1 MAINKEKKAQ
11 LLETYVSLLG
21 NSQAIVVVSALGL
34 SVSEVTQLR
43 VKIRESGARFHVV
56 KNTLFRRA
64 LTQAGMPAPDFIQ
77 GPLSVAFCV
86 EDIAPVVKA
95 INDFA
100 KNLGERPFEIKG
112 GIVETDVLDSEGAK
126 ALADMP
132 SKDVFFAQILAG
144 IQAPASQ
151 LVGVLSNTLRQTVT
165 VLQAGAGRQLVNVL
179 QARVDQLKE
188 GTASA

>member
-1 MAINKEKKAQ
+1 MAISKEKKAQ

-21 NSQAIVVVSALGL
+21 DSQAIVMVSALGL
-34 SVSEVTQLR
+34 SVAEVTRLR
-43 VKIRESGARFHVV
+43 AKIRESGASFHVV

-64 LTQAGMPAPDFIQ
+64 LTQAGMPTPDFVQ
-77 GPLSVAFCV
+77 GPVSVAFCV

-100 KNLGERPFEIKG
+100 KDLGERPFEIKG
-112 GIVETDVLDSEGAK
+112 GIVESDVLDAEGAK

-132 SKDVFFAQILAG
+132 SKETFFAQILSG
-144 IQAPASQ
+144 IQAPGSQ
-151 LVGVLSNTLRQTVT
+151 LVSVLSNTLRQTVT
-165 VLQAGAGRQLVNVL
+165 VLQAGAGRQIVNVL

-188 GTASA
+188 GSAA

>member
-1 MAINKEKKAQ
+1 LAISKEKKTQ

-21 NSQAIVVVSALGL
+21 ESQAIVMVSALGL
-34 SVSEVTQLR
+34 TVAEVTRLR

-64 LTQAGMPAPDFIQ
+64 LTQAGMPAPDFVQ

-95 INDFA
+95 INEFA
-100 KNLGERPFEIKG
+100 GDLGERPFEIKG

-132 SKDVFFAQILAG
+132 SKDVFFAQILSG
-144 IQAPASQ
+144 INAPGSQ
-151 LVGVLSNTLRQTVT
+151 LVGVLSSALRETVS
-165 VLQAGAGRQLVNVL
+165 VVQAAAGRQLVNVL
-179 QARVDQLKE
+179 QARVAQLKE
-188 GTASA
+188 GSAAA

>member
-1 MAINKEKKAQ
+1 LAISREKKAQ

-21 NSQAIVVVSALGL
+21 DSQAIVMVSALGL
-34 SVSEVTQLR
+34 TVAEVTRLR

-64 LTQAGMPAPDFIQ
+64 LTQAGMPAPDFLK
-77 GPLSVAFCV
+77 GTVSVAFCV

-95 INDFA
+95 IDDFA
-100 KNLGERPFEIKG
+100 KSLGERPFAIMG
-112 GIVETDVLDSEGAK
+112 GIVESDVLDAEGAK

-132 SKDVFFAQILAG
+132 SKEVFFAQILSS
-144 IQAPASQ
+144 IQAPGSQ
-151 LVGVLSNTLRQTVT
+151 LVGVLSSALRQTVT

-188 GTASA
+188 GSAA

>member
-1 MAINKEKKAQ
+1 MAISKEKKAQ

-21 NSQAIVVVSALGL
+21 DGQAVVMVSALGL
-34 SVSEVTQLR
+34 NVSEVTQLR
-43 VKIRESGARFHVV
+43 VKIRESGARFHHV

-64 LTQAGMPAPDFIQ
+64 LTQAGMPAPDFVQ
-77 GPLSVAFCV
+77 GPLTVAFCV

-100 KNLGERPFEIKG
+100 KNLGERPFEIMG
-112 GIVETDVLDSEGAK
+112 GIVETDVLDSAGAK

-132 SKDVFFAQILAG
+132 SKEVFFAQILSG

-165 VLQAGAGRQLVNVL
+165 VLQAGAGRQLVYVL

-188 GTASA
+188 GSAAA

>member
-1 MAINKEKKAQ
+1 MAISKEKKAQ

-21 NSQAIVVVSALGL
+21 DSQAIVVVSSLGL
-34 SVSEVTQLR
+34 TVAEVTQLR

-64 LTQAGMPAPDFIQ
+64 LTQAGMPVPDFVE

-95 INDFA
+95 INEFA
-100 KNLGERPFEIKG
+100 DDLGERPFEIRG
-112 GIVETDVLDSEGAK
+112 GIVDADVLGPDGAK

-132 SKDVFFAQILAG
+132 SKEVFFAQILSG
-144 IQAPASQ
+144 IKAPGSQ
-151 LVGVLSNTLRQTVT
+151 LVGVLSSVLRETVT

-188 GTASA
+188 GSAAA

>member
-1 MAINKEKKAQ
+1 MAINKEKKSQ

-21 NSQAIVVVSALGL
+21 DSQAVVMVSALGL
-34 SVSEVTQLR
+34 SVSEVTRLR
-43 VKIRESGARFHVV
+43 VKIRESGAGFHVV

-64 LTQAGMPAPDFIQ
+64 LVQAGMPAPDFIQ
-77 GPLSVAFCV
+77 GPTSVAFCV

-95 INDFA
+95 INEFA
-100 KNLGERPFEIKG
+100 DDLGDRPFEIKG
-112 GIVETDVLDSEGAK
+112 GIVESDVLGPEGAK

-132 SKDVFFAQILAG
+132 SKEVFFAQILSG
-144 IQAPASQ
+144 IKAPGNQ

-179 QARVDQLKE
+179 QARVDQLK

>member
-21 NSQAIVVVSALGL
+21 DSQAIVMVYALGL
-34 SVSEVTQLR
+34 SVAEVTRLR

-64 LTQAGMPAPDFIQ
+64 LTQAGMPTPGFIQ
-77 GPLSVAFCV
+77 GPVSVAFCV

-95 INDFA
+95 IDDFA
-100 KNLGERPFEIKG
+100 KDLGERPFEIMG
-112 GIVETDVLDSEGAK
+112 GIVESDVLDAEGAK

-132 SKDVFFAQILAG
+132 SKETFFAQILSSL
-144 IQAPASQ
+144 QAPGSQ

-179 QARVDQLKE
+179 QARVEQLKE
-188 GTASA
+188 GSAA

>member
-1 MAINKEKKAQ
+1 LAINKEKKAQ

-21 NSQAIVVVSALGL
+21 DSQALVVVSALGL
-34 SVSEVTQLR
+34 TVAEVTQLR
-43 VKIRESGARFHVV
+43 VKVRESGARFHVV

-64 LTQAGMPAPDFIQ
+64 LTQAGMPAPDFLK
-77 GPLSVAFCV
+77 GPVSVAFCV

-95 INDFA
+95 INEYADG
-100 KNLGERPFEIKG
+100 LGDRPFEIIG
-112 GIVETDVLDSEGAK
+112 GIVETDVLDPEGTK

-132 SKDVFFAQILAG
+132 TKDVFFAQILAG
-144 IQAPASQ
+144 IKAPGSQ

-188 GTASA
+188 GSASA

>member
-1 MAINKEKKAQ
+1 LAISKEKKAQ

-21 NSQAIVVVSALGL
+21 DSQAIVMVSALGL
-34 SVSEVTQLR
+34 SVAEVTRLR
-43 VKIRESGARFHVV
+43 AKIRESGASFHVV

-64 LTQAGMPAPDFIQ
+64 LTQAGMPTPDFVQ
-77 GPLSVAFCV
+77 GPVSVAFCV

-100 KNLGERPFEIKG
+100 KDLGERPFEIKG
-112 GIVETDVLDSEGAK
+112 GIVESDVLDAEGAK

-132 SKDVFFAQILAG
+132 SKETFFAQILSG
-144 IQAPASQ
+144 IQAPGSQ
-151 LVGVLSNTLRQTVT
+151 LVSVLSNTLRQTVT
-165 VLQAGAGRQLVNVL
+165 VLQAGAGRQIVNVL

-188 GTASA
+188 GSAA

>member
-1 MAINKEKKAQ
+1 LAISKEKKNQ

-21 NSQAIVVVSALGL
+21 DSQAIVVVSALGL
-34 SVSEVTQLR
+34 SVAEVTQLR
-43 VKIRESGARFHVV
+43 IKMRETGARFHVV

-95 INDFA
+95 IEEFA
-100 KNLGERPFEIKG
+100 DDLGERPFAIKG

-132 SKDVFFAQILAG
+132 SKDVFFTQILTG
-144 IQAPASQ
+144 IQAPSTK

-165 VLQAGAGRQLVNVL
+165 VLQASAGRQLVNVL
-179 QARVDQLKE
+179 QARIAQLQE

>member
-1 MAINKEKKAQ
+1 LAISKEKKNQ

-21 NSQAIVVVSALGL
+21 DSQAIVVVSALGL
-34 SVSEVTQLR
+34 TVAEVTQLR
-43 VKIRESGARFHVV
+43 VKMRETGARFRVV

-64 LTQAGMPAPDFIQ
+64 LTQAGMPSPDFIQ
-77 GPLSVAFCV
+77 GPLSIAFCV

-95 INDFA
+95 IEEFAND
-100 KNLGERPFEIKG
+100 LGERPFGIKG
-112 GIVETDVLDSEGAK
+112 GIVDTDVLDSEGAK

-132 SKDVFFAQILAG
+132 SKETFFAQILSG
-144 IQAPASQ
+144 IQAPGSQ
-151 LVGVLSNTLRQTVT
+151 LVGVLSSSLRQTVT